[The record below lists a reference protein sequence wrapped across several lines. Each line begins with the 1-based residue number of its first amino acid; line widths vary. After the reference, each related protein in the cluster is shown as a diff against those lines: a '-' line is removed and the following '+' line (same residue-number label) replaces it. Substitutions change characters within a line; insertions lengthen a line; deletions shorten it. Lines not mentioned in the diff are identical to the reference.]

1 MIKQLI
7 KNTIGKIFIKKI
19 IENPTSVS
27 PEILEKRVNKTH
39 GLTQKTYDLIIKH
52 ETGGES
58 YYNKALQR
66 PTYPGGQ
73 SGVTI
78 GIGYDL
84 GYNTAE
90 GFARDWKNKLD
101 AKVFARLHGCLGL
114 KGKAAAA
121 KISGL
126 KDIYIPW
133 SSALE
138 VFNERT
144 LPRFINLTKTS
155 FPGADKLDPDA
166 FGALVSIVFNRG
178 GSTKGASRLEMKNI
192 KDAISSKPANKDLY
206 TYIADQIVSMKRLWV
221 GKGLNGLLARR
232 DEEAKIVRSVK

>member
-7 KNTIGKIFIKKI
+7 LNTIGKIFTKKI
-19 IENPTSVS
+19 IETPTSVS
-27 PEILEKRVNKTH
+27 PEILEKRLDKTH
-39 GLTQKTYDLIIKH
+39 GLTKKSYDLIIKH

-58 YYNKALQR
+58 YYKKALQR

-101 AKVFARLHGCLGL
+101 AKVFARLHGCIGL
-114 KGKAAAA
+114 KGKAASA

-126 KDIYIPW
+126 KDINIPW
-133 SSALE
+133 SSAQE

-144 LPRFINLTKTS
+144 LPRFIKLTKTS
-155 FPGADKLDPDA
+155 FPGADKLHPDA

-178 GSTKGASRLEMKNI
+178 GSTKGASRVEMKNI
-192 KDAISSKPANKDLY
+192 KDAIATKPINKELY
-206 TYIADQIVSMKRLWV
+206 KYIADQIVAMKRLWT
-221 GKGLNGLLARR
+221 GKGLDGLLRRR
-232 DEEAKIVRSVK
+232 DEEADIIRKCI

>member
-1 MIKQLI
+1 MIKNLI
-7 KNTIGKIFIKKI
+7 LNAIGKIFTKKI
-19 IENPTSVS
+19 VETPTSVS
-27 PEILEKRVNKTH
+27 PEILEKRTYGISK
-39 GLTQKTYDLIIKH
+39 KTYDLIIKY

-126 KDIYIPW
+126 KDINIPW
-133 SSALE
+133 SSAIE
-138 VFNERT
+138 VFNEKT
-144 LPRFINLTKTS
+144 LPRFIKLTKTS
-155 FPGADKLDPDA
+155 FPGSDKLHADA
-166 FGALVSIVFNRG
+166 FGALVSLVFNRG
-178 GSTKGASRLEMKNI
+178 GSTKGASRSEMKNI
-192 KDAISSKPANKDLY
+192 KDAISAKPINKDLY
-206 TYIADQIVSMKRLWV
+206 KYIADQIVSMKRLWI
-221 GKGLNGLLARR
+221 GKGLDGLLTRR
-232 DEEAKIVRSVK
+232 DEEAKIIRSCS

>member
-1 MIKQLI
+1 MIKQLFTKI
-7 KNTIGKIFIKKI
+7 SNIFIKKTV
-19 IENPTSVS
+19 ESTGSVA
-27 PEILEKRVNKTH
+27 PIFLEKRTYGISK
-39 GLTQKTYDLIIKH
+39 KTYDLIIKH

-90 GFARDWKNKLD
+90 SFARDWKNKLD

-114 KGKAAAA
+114 KGKAASA
-121 KISGL
+121 KISEL
-126 KDIYIPW
+126 KNISISW
-133 SSALE
+133 ESAVE

-144 LPRFINLTKTS
+144 LPRFIKLTKTS
-155 FPGADKLDPDA
+155 FPSSDKLNPDA

-178 GSTKGASRLEMKNI
+178 GSTKGPSRVEMKNI
-192 KDAISSKPANKDLY
+192 KEAIASKPINSELY
-206 TYIADQIVSMKRLWV
+206 KYIADQIVSMKRLWT
-221 GKGLNGLLARR
+221 GKGLDGLLRRR
-232 DEEAKIVRSVK
+232 DEEAAIIRKCH